1 MIKNGLSIVCSMR
14 EHDKEFEEHVKK
26 TIGLKD
32 YELLFYINPGTH
44 SLTELY
50 NKGLKESKNKY
61 VLFCHNDIKYLKSG
75 WGKRYIEQ
83 LENQDY
89 GIIGHAGT
97 TKLTESGR
105 WWDDMNLMVGQV
117 WHQHHDEQSSKTM
130 KWESKYSGNF
140 GENIIQTINL
150 DGLAFCVNKDKIKE
164 TFDENI
170 KGFHFYDLDFTLS
183 NHLAG
188 VKCGVVFN
196 NPIMHKSIGMTNE
209 QWETTRQQFVDKWLN
224 SGIPLEI
231 KPDKIFHD
239 LHVNKPLIKEPKL
252 AVVIPSK
259 NNYDLL
265 ERCVKSLQQT
275 KFSNYKI
282 YIADTGSLKA
292 TIDKIKE
299 NLLNDKVV
307 LNQYGY
313 YNYSKINND
322 MVNTFIDQDSELV
335 LFCNDDVY
343 VKEGDPITRMVSI
356 YVNNKHDVG
365 TIGLRLHFGERSG
378 DRINKVQHGGIICW
392 MNDNRKLLLTHNGI
406 NTYWNYEPKVMRD
419 VFGNTF
425 AFAMVPM
432 NVWKRI
438 GGLNEN
444 YLECFEDVEFNVNCI
459 LNGKTNYFIGDE
471 YAIHDESSS
480 RNKSETKMQR
490 ESVDFNKVTEYMSKN
505 VNEKLMKHIKYR
517 NIGIKLEDGVEI

>member
-26 TIGLKD
+26 TIGIKN

-50 NKGLKESKNKY
+50 NKGLEDSTNKF

-75 WGKRYIEQ
+75 WGKRYIEH
-83 LENQDY
+83 LEDKDF

-97 TKLTESGR
+97 TKLTETGR
-105 WWDDMNLMVGQV
+105 WWDDTHLMVGQV
-117 WHQHHDEQSSKTM
+117 WHQHHDEQSNKTM

-140 GENIIQTINL
+140 GNEVIETINL

-164 TFDENI
+164 KFDENL
-170 KGFHFYDLDFTLS
+170 KGFHFYDLDFTLA
-183 NHLAG
+183 NHLHG
-188 VKCGVVFN
+188 VRVGVMFE
-196 NPIMHKSIGMTNE
+196 NPILHKSIGMTNE
-209 QWETTRQQFVDKWLN
+209 QWETTRPQFVDKWIN
-224 SGIPLEI
+224 VGIPLEI
-231 KPDKIFHD
+231 KPTGIFHD
-239 LHVNKPLIKEPKL
+239 KHVNKSLLKEPKL
-252 AVVIPSK
+252 SIVIPSK

-265 ERCVKSLQQT
+265 ERCVKSIQDT

-282 YIADTGSLKA
+282 YIADTGSLKP

-299 NLLNDKVV
+299 NLLNEKVV

-313 YNYSKINND
+313 YNFSKINND
-322 MVNTFIDQDSELV
+322 MVNNIIDKDSELI

-343 VKEGDPITRMVSI
+343 IKEGDPITRMVSI
-356 YVNNKHDVG
+356 YVNNKHDIG
-365 TIGLRLHFGERSG
+365 TIGLRLHYGERSG
-378 DRINKVQHGGIICW
+378 VKVNTVQHGGVIAFTNGEDI
-392 MNDNRKLLLTHNGI
+392 RITHQGI
-406 NTYWNYEPKVMRD
+406 GSYWGYEPSVRRD

-425 AFAMVPM
+425 AFAITPM
-432 NVWKRI
+432 AVWKKI
-438 GGLNEN
+438 GGLNEIFD
-444 YLECFEDVEFNVNCI
+444 ECFEDVEFNLKCI

-480 RNKSETKMQR
+480 RYKSQDKLQKESLDYQKIVKIISGYMWNERLQKLIKFINKQ
-490 ESVDFNKVTEYMSKN
+490 
-505 VNEKLMKHIKYR
+505 
-517 NIGIKLEDGVEI
+517 

>member
-1 MIKNGLSIVCSMR
+1 MR

-50 NKGLKESKNKY
+50 NKGLNESKNKY

-75 WGKRYIEQ
+75 WGKRYVEQ
-83 LENQDY
+83 LEKQDF

-117 WHQHHDEQSSKTM
+117 WHQHNDEQSGKTM

-150 DGLAFCVNKDKIKE
+150 DGLAFCVNKGKIKE
-164 TFDENI
+164 KFDENI
-170 KGFHFYDLDFTLS
+170 KGFHFYDLDFTLA
-183 NHLAG
+183 NHLSG
-188 VKCGVVFN
+188 VKVGVMFG
-196 NPIMHKSIGMTNE
+196 NPILHKSIGMTNE

-239 LHVNKPLIKEPKL
+239 NKERKPLVKEPKL

-265 ERCVKSLQQT
+265 ERCVKSLQET

-292 TIDKIKE
+292 TVDKIKE

-313 YNYSKINND
+313 YNFSKINND
-322 MVNTFIDQDSELV
+322 MVSNFIDQDSELV

-343 VKEGDPITRMVSI
+343 IKKGDPITRMTSI
-356 YVNNKHDVG
+356 YVNNKHDIG

-378 DRINKVQHGGIICW
+378 DKINTVQHGGVIAFTNGQEMRI
-392 MNDNRKLLLTHNGI
+392 THQGLGS
-406 NTYWNYEPKVMRD
+406 YWGYEPKVKRD

-425 AFAMVPM
+425 AFAMTPTSLF
-432 NVWKRI
+432 KRL
-438 GGLNEN
+438 GKLNEIFD
-444 YLECFEDVEFNVNCI
+444 ECFEDVEFNLKCI

-480 RNKSETKMQR
+480 RNKSQ
-490 ESVDFNKVTEYMSKN
+490 
-505 VNEKLMKHIKYR
+505 EKLQKESLDYQKILKIISGYMWNERLQKLIKFI
-517 NIGIKLEDGVEI
+517 NKQ

>member
-117 WHQHHDEQSSKTM
+117 WHQHHDEQSGKTM

-164 TFDENI
+164 KFDENI

-188 VKCGVVFN
+188 VKCGVVFD
-196 NPIMHKSIGMTNE
+196 NPILHKSIGMTNE

-231 KPDKIFHD
+231 KSNTIFYE
-239 LHVNKPLIKEPKL
+239 NKERKPLAKEPKL

-275 KFSNYKI
+275 KYSNYRI

-292 TIDKIKE
+292 TVDKIKE

-313 YNYSKINND
+313 YNFSKINND

-343 VKEGDPITRMVSI
+343 IKEGDPISRMASI
-356 YVNNKHDVG
+356 YSNNKHDVG

-378 DRINKVQHGGIICW
+378 DRINAVQHGGVIAFTNGQEMRI
-392 MNDNRKLLLTHNGI
+392 THQGLGS
-406 NTYWNYEPKVMRD
+406 YWGYEPNVRRD

-425 AFAMVPM
+425 AFAMTPM
-432 NVWKRI
+432 AVWKKL
-438 GGLNEN
+438 GGLNDIFE
-444 YLECFEDVEFNVNCI
+444 ECFEDVEFNLKCI

-480 RNKSETKMQR
+480 RNKSQ
-490 ESVDFNKVTEYMSKN
+490 
-505 VNEKLMKHIKYR
+505 EKLQKEALDYQKIVKIISGYMWNERLQKLIKFI
-517 NIGIKLEDGVEI
+517 NKQ

>member
-50 NKGLKESKNKY
+50 NKGLNESKNKY

-83 LENQDY
+83 LENKDY

-117 WHQHHDEQSSKTM
+117 WHQHNDEQSGKTM

-140 GENIIQTINL
+140 GYEVINTINL
-150 DGLAFCVNKDKIKE
+150 DGLAFCVNKEKIKE
-164 TFDENI
+164 RFDENI
-170 KGFHFYDLDFTLS
+170 KGFHFYDLDFTLA
-183 NHLAG
+183 NHIAG
-188 VKCGVVFN
+188 VEIGVIFD
-196 NPIMHKSIGMTNE
+196 NPILHKSIGMTDE
-209 QWETTRQQFVDKWLN
+209 QWETTRQQFVDKWIN
-224 SGIPLEI
+224 VGIPLEI
-231 KPDKIFHD
+231 KPINVFHD
-239 LHVNKPLIKEPKL
+239 KHVNKPLPKEPKL
-252 AVVIPSK
+252 AIIIPSK

-265 ERCVKSLQQT
+265 ERCVKSIQET

-282 YIADTGSLKA
+282 YIADTGSLKV
-292 TIDKIKE
+292 TVDKIKE

-313 YNYSKINND
+313 YNFSKINND
-322 MVNTFIDQDSELV
+322 MVNNFIDKDSELV

-343 VKEGDPITRMVSI
+343 IKEGDPITRMTTI
-356 YVNNKHDVG
+356 YVNNKHDIG

-378 DRINKVQHGGIICW
+378 DKVNKVQHGGVIAFTNGQEI
-392 MNDNRKLLLTHNGI
+392 RITHQGLGS
-406 NTYWNYEPKVMRD
+406 YWGYEPSVKRD

-425 AFAMVPM
+425 AFAMTPM
-432 NVWKRI
+432 NVWKKV
-438 GGLNEN
+438 GGLNEIFE
-444 YLECFEDVEFNVNCI
+444 ECFEDVEFNLKCI

-480 RNKSETKMQR
+480 RNKSQ
-490 ESVDFNKVTEYMSKN
+490 
-505 VNEKLMKHIKYR
+505 EKLQKESLDYQKIVKIISGYMWNERLQKLIKFI
-517 NIGIKLEDGVEI
+517 NKQ

>member
-14 EHDKEFEEHVKK
+14 EHDKEFEEHIKK

-50 NKGLKESKNKY
+50 NKGLSESKNKY

-75 WGKRYIEQ
+75 WGKRYVEH
-83 LENQDY
+83 LDNSEFA
-89 GIIGHAGT
+89 IIGHAGT

-105 WWDDMNLMVGQV
+105 WWDDMQLMVGQV
-117 WHQHHDEQSSKTM
+117 SHQHSDEESGKTM

-150 DGLAFCVNKDKIKE
+150 DGLAFCVNKEKIKE
-164 TFDENI
+164 RFDENI
-170 KGFHFYDLDFTLS
+170 KGFHFYDLDFTLA
-183 NHLAG
+183 NHLVG
-188 VKCGVVFN
+188 VKCGVIFN
-196 NPIMHKSIGMTNE
+196 NPILHKSIGMTNE

-224 SGIPLEI
+224 IGIPLEI
-231 KPDKIFHD
+231 KPNTIFYEKKDRKI
-239 LHVNKPLIKEPKL
+239 LSKEPKL
-252 AVVIPSK
+252 GIVIPSK

-265 ERCVKSLQQT
+265 ERCVKSIQET

-282 YIADTGSLKA
+282 YIADTGSLKI

-299 NLLNDKVV
+299 NLLNDKVL

-313 YNYSKINND
+313 FNYSKINNEMIND
-322 MVNTFIDQDSELV
+322 FIDKDTELI

-343 VKEGDPITRMVSI
+343 IKEGDPILRMVSI
-356 YVNNKHDVG
+356 YMNNKHDVG

-378 DRINKVQHGGIICW
+378 DKINKVQHGGVIAFTNGQEMRI
-392 MNDNRKLLLTHNGI
+392 THQGLES
-406 NTYWNYEPKVMRD
+406 YWGYEPNVRRD

-425 AFAMVPM
+425 AFAMTPM
-432 NVWKRI
+432 TLWKKI
-438 GGLNEN
+438 GGLNEIFE
-444 YLECFEDVEFNVNCI
+444 ECFEDVDYNLKCI
-459 LNGKTNYFIGDE
+459 LNGKTNYFVGDE

-480 RNKSETKMQR
+480 RNKSQDKLQKEALDYQKIVR
-490 ESVDFNKVTEYMSKN
+490 ILSGYMW
-505 VNEKLMKHIKYR
+505 NERLQKLIKFINR
-517 NIGIKLEDGVEI
+517 

>member
-50 NKGLKESKNKY
+50 NKGLNESKNKY

-75 WGKRYIEQ
+75 WGKRYVEQ
-83 LENQDY
+83 LENQNY

-105 WWDDMNLMVGQV
+105 WWDDTHLMVGQV
-117 WHQHHDEQSSKTM
+117 WHQHNDEQSGKTM
-130 KWESKYSGNF
+130 KWESKYTGNF
-140 GENIIQTINL
+140 GENIIQTVNL

-164 TFDENI
+164 KFDENI
-170 KGFHFYDLDFTLS
+170 GGFHFYDLDFTLA
-183 NHLAG
+183 NHLVG
-188 VKCGVVFN
+188 VKCGVIFN
-196 NPIMHKSIGMTNE
+196 NPILHKSIGMTNE
-209 QWETTRQQFVDKWLN
+209 QWESTRQQFVDKWVN
-224 SGIPLEI
+224 NGIPIEI
-231 KPDKIFHD
+231 KPNNIFYE
-239 LHVNKPLIKEPKL
+239 NKERKSIAKEPKL
-252 AVVIPSK
+252 AIVIPSK

-275 KFSNYKI
+275 KLSNYKI

-292 TIDKIKE
+292 TVDKIKE

-313 YNYSKINND
+313 YNFSKINND
-322 MVNTFIDQDSELV
+322 MVNTFIDNDSELV

-343 VKEGDPITRMVSI
+343 VKEGDPISRMVSI

-378 DRINKVQHGGIICW
+378 ERVNMVQHGGVIAIT
-392 MNDNRKLLLTHNGI
+392 NGQDVRLTHQGLGS
-406 NTYWNYEPKVMRD
+406 YWGYEPSVRRD

-425 AFAMVPM
+425 AFCMTPM
-432 NVWKRI
+432 NVWKKL
-438 GGLNEN
+438 GGLNEIFD
-444 YLECFEDVEFNVNCI
+444 ECFEDVEFNLKCI

-480 RNKSETKMQR
+480 RNKSQ
-490 ESVDFNKVTEYMSKN
+490 
-505 VNEKLMKHIKYR
+505 EKLQKESLDYQKIVKIISGYMWNERLQKLIKFI
-517 NIGIKLEDGVEI
+517 NKQ

>member
-1 MIKNGLSIVCSMR
+1 MR

-50 NKGLKESKNKY
+50 NKGLNESKNKY

-75 WGKRYIEQ
+75 WGKRYVEQ
-83 LENQDY
+83 LENQNY

-105 WWDDMNLMVGQV
+105 WWDDTHLMVGQV
-117 WHQHHDEQSSKTM
+117 WHQHNDEQSGKTM
-130 KWESKYSGNF
+130 KWESKYTGNF
-140 GENIIQTINL
+140 GENIIQTVNL

-164 TFDENI
+164 KFDENI
-170 KGFHFYDLDFTLS
+170 GGFHFYDLDFTLA

-188 VKCGVVFN
+188 VKVGVIFN
-196 NPIMHKSIGMTNE
+196 NPILHKSIGMTNE
-209 QWETTRQQFVDKWLN
+209 QWESTRQQFVDKWVN
-224 SGIPLEI
+224 NGIPIEI
-231 KPDKIFHD
+231 KPNNIFYE
-239 LHVNKPLIKEPKL
+239 NKERKSIAKEPKL
-252 AVVIPSK
+252 AIVIPSK

-275 KFSNYKI
+275 KLSNYKI

-292 TIDKIKE
+292 TVDKIKE
-299 NLLNDKVV
+299 NLLNNKVV

-313 YNYSKINND
+313 YNFSKINND
-322 MVNTFIDQDSELV
+322 MVNTFIDSDSELV

-343 VKEGDPITRMVSI
+343 VKEGDPISRMVSI

-378 DRINKVQHGGIICW
+378 ERVNMVQHGGVLCYS
-392 MNDNRKLLLTHNGI
+392 NDGKQIFLTHEGI
-406 NTYWNYEPKVMRD
+406 NTYWAYEPSVRRGI
-419 VFGNTF
+419 FGNTF
-425 AFAMVPM
+425 AFTMTPM
-432 NVWKRI
+432 NVWKKI
-438 GGLNEN
+438 GGLNEE
-444 YLECFEDVEFNVNCI
+444 YLECFEDVQYNVSCI
-459 LNGKTNYFIGDE
+459 ISGKTNYFVGDE

-480 RNKSETKMQR
+480 RNKLPDKQQK
-490 ESVDFNKVTEYMSKN
+490 ESIDFRRINIFIN
-505 VNEKLMKHIKYR
+505 NNINEKLIKLIKFR
-517 NIGIKLEDGVEI
+517 NVNIKLEDGSEL

>member
-83 LENQDY
+83 LEKQDF

-105 WWDDMNLMVGQV
+105 WWDDMHLMVGQV
-117 WHQHHDEQSSKTM
+117 WHQHNDEQSGKTM

-140 GENIIQTINL
+140 GENIIQTVNL

-164 TFDENI
+164 KFDDKI
-170 KGFHFYDLDFTLS
+170 KGFHFYDLDFTLA

-188 VKCGVVFN
+188 VKVGVIFD
-196 NPIMHKSIGMTNE
+196 NPILHKSIGMTNE
-209 QWETTRQQFVDKWLN
+209 QWETTRQEFVDKWLN
-224 SGIPLEI
+224 TGIPLEI
-231 KPDKIFHD
+231 KPKTIFYE
-239 LHVNKPLIKEPKL
+239 NKERKPLTKEPKL

-292 TIDKIKE
+292 TVDKIKE

-313 YNYSKINND
+313 YNFSKINND

-343 VKEGDPITRMVSI
+343 IKEGDPITRMVSI
-356 YVNNKHDVG
+356 YANNKHDVG

-378 DRINKVQHGGIICW
+378 DRINTVQHGGVIAFTNGQEMRI
-392 MNDNRKLLLTHNGI
+392 THQGLGS
-406 NTYWNYEPKVMRD
+406 YWGYEPSVRRD

-425 AFAMVPM
+425 AFAMTPIS
-432 NVWKRI
+432 VWKKL
-438 GGLNEN
+438 GGLNEIFE
-444 YLECFEDVEFNVNCI
+444 ECFEDVEFKLKCI
-459 LNGKTNYFIGDE
+459 LNGKTNYFVGDE
-471 YAIHDESSS
+471 YGIHDESSS
-480 RNKSETKMQR
+480 RNKSQ
-490 ESVDFNKVTEYMSKN
+490 
-505 VNEKLMKHIKYR
+505 EKLQKEALDYQKIVKIISGYMWNERLQKLIKFI
-517 NIGIKLEDGVEI
+517 NKQ

>member
-1 MIKNGLSIVCSMR
+1 MR

-89 GIIGHAGT
+89 GIIGHAGS

-117 WHQHHDEQSSKTM
+117 WHQHHDEQSGKTM

-164 TFDENI
+164 KFDENI
-170 KGFHFYDLDFTLS
+170 KGFHFYDLDFTLA

-188 VKCGVVFN
+188 VKCGVIFN
-196 NPIMHKSIGMTNE
+196 NPILHKSIGMTNE
-209 QWETTRQQFVDKWLN
+209 QWETTRQQFVNKWLN

-231 KPDKIFHD
+231 KPNSIFFE
-239 LHVNKPLIKEPKL
+239 NKERKSLVKEPKL

-265 ERCVKSLQQT
+265 DRCVKSLQQT
-275 KFSNYKI
+275 KYSNYKI

-292 TIDKIKE
+292 TVDKIKE

-313 YNYSKINND
+313 YNFSKINND
-322 MVNTFIDQDSELV
+322 MVNTFIDKDSELV

-343 VKEGDPITRMVSI
+343 ITEGDPISRMVSI
-356 YVNNKHDVG
+356 YLNNKHDVG

-378 DRINKVQHGGIICW
+378 DKINKLQHGGIIAW
-392 MNDNRKLLLTHNGI
+392 MGDDRNLRLTHKGL
-406 NTYWNYEPKVMRD
+406 NTYWNYEPRVMRD
-419 VFGNTF
+419 VMGNTF
-425 AFAMVPM
+425 AFAMTPM
-432 NVWKRI
+432 VVWKKI

-444 YLECFEDVEFNVNCI
+444 YLECFEDVEYNINCI
-459 LNGKTNYFIGDE
+459 VNGKANYFIGDE
-471 YAIHDESSS
+471 YGIHDESSS
-480 RNKSETKMQR
+480 RSKSDAKLQR
-490 ESVDFNKVTEYMSKN
+490 ESIDFKKLIDYINQQFGNNRVINHIRYMTG
-505 VNEKLMKHIKYR
+505 
-517 NIGIKLEDGVEI
+517 GIQPE

>member
-14 EHDKEFEEHVKK
+14 EHDKGFEEHVKK
-26 TIGLKD
+26 TIGLKN
-32 YELLFYINPGTH
+32 YELIFYINPGTH

-50 NKGLKESKNKY
+50 NKGLNESKNKY

-75 WGKRYIEQ
+75 WGKKYIEQ
-83 LENQDY
+83 LEKQDF

-117 WHQHHDEQSSKTM
+117 WHQHNDEQSGKTM

-164 TFDENI
+164 KFHENI
-170 KGFHFYDLDFTLS
+170 KGFHFYDLDFTLA

-188 VKCGVVFN
+188 VKVGVMFG
-196 NPIMHKSIGMTNE
+196 NPILHKSIGMTNE

-224 SGIPLEI
+224 VGIPLEI
-231 KPDKIFHD
+231 KPDKIFYE
-239 LHVNKPLIKEPKL
+239 NKERKPLTKEPKL

-282 YIADTGSLKA
+282 YIADTGSLKV
-292 TIDKIKE
+292 TVDKIKE

-313 YNYSKINND
+313 YNFSKINND
-322 MVNTFIDQDSELV
+322 MVSNFIDQDSELV

-343 VKEGDPITRMVSI
+343 IKEGDPITRMTSI

-378 DRINKVQHGGIICW
+378 DKINTVQHGGVIAFTNGEEMRI
-392 MNDNRKLLLTHNGI
+392 THQGLGS
-406 NTYWNYEPKVMRD
+406 YWGYEPSVKRD

-425 AFAMVPM
+425 AFAMTPM
-432 NVWKRI
+432 SLFKRL
-438 GGLNEN
+438 GKLNEIFD
-444 YLECFEDVEFNVNCI
+444 ECFEDVEFNLKCI
-459 LNGKTNYFIGDE
+459 LNGKTNFFIGDE

-480 RNKSETKMQR
+480 RNKSQ
-490 ESVDFNKVTEYMSKN
+490 
-505 VNEKLMKHIKYR
+505 EKLQKEALDYQKILKIISGYMWNERLQKLIKFI
-517 NIGIKLEDGVEI
+517 NKQ

>member
-50 NKGLKESKNKY
+50 NKGLNESKNKY

-83 LENQDY
+83 LENKDY

-117 WHQHHDEQSSKTM
+117 WHQHNDEQSGKTM

-140 GENIIQTINL
+140 GYEVINTINL
-150 DGLAFCVNKDKIKE
+150 DGLAFCVNKEKIKE
-164 TFDENI
+164 RFDENI
-170 KGFHFYDLDFTLS
+170 KGFHFYDLDFTLA
-183 NHLAG
+183 NHIAG
-188 VKCGVVFN
+188 VEIGVIFD
-196 NPIMHKSIGMTNE
+196 NPILHKSIGMTDE
-209 QWETTRQQFVDKWLN
+209 QWETTRQQFVDKWIN
-224 SGIPLEI
+224 VGIPLEI
-231 KPDKIFHD
+231 KPINVFHD
-239 LHVNKPLIKEPKL
+239 KHVNKPLPKEPKL
-252 AVVIPSK
+252 AIIIPSK

-265 ERCVKSLQQT
+265 ERCVKSIQET

-282 YIADTGSLKA
+282 YIADTGSLKV
-292 TIDKIKE
+292 TVDKIKE

-313 YNYSKINND
+313 YNFSKINND
-322 MVNTFIDQDSELV
+322 MVNNFIDKDNELV

-343 VKEGDPITRMVSI
+343 IKEGDPITRMTTI
-356 YVNNKHDVG
+356 YVNNKHDIG

-378 DRINKVQHGGIICW
+378 DKVNKVQHGGVIAFTNGEEMRI
-392 MNDNRKLLLTHNGI
+392 THQGLGS
-406 NTYWNYEPKVMRD
+406 YWGYEPSVKRD

-425 AFAMVPM
+425 AFAMTPM
-432 NVWKRI
+432 NVWKKV
-438 GGLNEN
+438 GGLNEIFE
-444 YLECFEDVEFNVNCI
+444 ECFEDVEFNLKCI

-480 RNKSETKMQR
+480 RNKSQ
-490 ESVDFNKVTEYMSKN
+490 
-505 VNEKLMKHIKYR
+505 EKLQKESLDYQKIVKIISGYMWNERLQKLIKFI
-517 NIGIKLEDGVEI
+517 NKQ

>member
-50 NKGLKESKNKY
+50 NKGLNESKNKY

-83 LENQDY
+83 LENKDY

-105 WWDDMNLMVGQV
+105 WWDDTHLMVGQV
-117 WHQHHDEQSSKTM
+117 WHQHNDEQSGKTM

-140 GENIIQTINL
+140 GYEVINTINL
-150 DGLAFCVNKDKIKE
+150 DGLAFCVNKEKIKE
-164 TFDENI
+164 RFDENI
-170 KGFHFYDLDFTLS
+170 KGFHFYDLDFTLA
-183 NHLAG
+183 NHIAG
-188 VKCGVVFN
+188 VEIGVIFD
-196 NPIMHKSIGMTNE
+196 NPILHKSIGMTDE
-209 QWETTRQQFVDKWLN
+209 QWETTRQQFVDKWIN
-224 SGIPLEI
+224 VGIPLEI
-231 KPDKIFHD
+231 KPINVFHD
-239 LHVNKPLIKEPKL
+239 KHVNKPLPKEPKL
-252 AVVIPSK
+252 AIIIPSK

-265 ERCVKSLQQT
+265 ERCVKSIQET

-282 YIADTGSLKA
+282 YIADTGSLKV
-292 TIDKIKE
+292 TVDKIKE

-313 YNYSKINND
+313 YNFSKINND
-322 MVNTFIDQDSELV
+322 MVNNFIDKDSELV

-343 VKEGDPITRMVSI
+343 IKEGDPITRMTTI
-356 YVNNKHDVG
+356 YVNNKHDIG

-378 DRINKVQHGGIICW
+378 DKVNKVQHGGVIAFTNGEEMRI
-392 MNDNRKLLLTHNGI
+392 THQGLGS
-406 NTYWNYEPKVMRD
+406 YWGYEPSVKRD

-425 AFAMVPM
+425 AFAMTPM
-432 NVWKRI
+432 NVWKKV
-438 GGLNEN
+438 GGLNEIFE
-444 YLECFEDVEFNVNCI
+444 ECFEDVEFNLKCI

-480 RNKSETKMQR
+480 RNKSQ
-490 ESVDFNKVTEYMSKN
+490 
-505 VNEKLMKHIKYR
+505 EKLQKESLDYQKIVKIISGYMWNERLQKLIKFI
-517 NIGIKLEDGVEI
+517 NKQ